1 VKRQHWWSGSGRIFG
16 EAAGP
21 DSSGRQV
28 NREPN
33 LVHLA
38 LGITGLLFFAAIA
51 FGVWHSLTVFA
62 GYQRHFGGRVHP
74 GRDFVSNVCQS

>member
-1 VKRQHWWSGSGRIFG
+1 VT
-16 EAAGP
+16 
-21 DSSGRQV
+21 SSGYL
-28 NREPN
+28 NKSEPYSGKRADPARSARSMRGN
-33 LVHLA
+33 HLGS
-38 LGITGLLFFAAIA
+38 LSYLNAAIA

>member
-1 VKRQHWWSGSGRIFG
+1 MKRQHWWSGSGRIFG
-16 EAAGP
+16 EAAAP

-28 NREPN
+28 NREPT

-38 LGITGLLFFAAIA
+38 LGITGLLLFAAIA

>member
-1 VKRQHWWSGSGRIFG
+1 VESSARVRV
-16 EAAGP
+16 P

-38 LGITGLLFFAAIA
+38 LGITGLLLFAAIA